1 MEERSPLVRAPTLA
15 HCGELYT
22 FSLPDMPRIAAAIPG
37 AGTAILPG
45 TGVPAVDHRP
55 ELFPPQPASSSRA
68 LPARAS

>member
-1 MEERSPLVRAPTLA
+1 
-15 HCGELYT
+15 
-22 FSLPDMPRIAAAIPG
+22 MPRIAAAIPG

-55 ELFPPQPASSSRA
+55 ELFAAAVGEFIAA